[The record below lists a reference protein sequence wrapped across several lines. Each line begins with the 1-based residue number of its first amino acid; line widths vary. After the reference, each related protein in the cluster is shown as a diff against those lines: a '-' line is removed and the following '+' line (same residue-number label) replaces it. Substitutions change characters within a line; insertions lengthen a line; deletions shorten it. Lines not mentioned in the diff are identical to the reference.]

1 VELNRKSKGESY
13 LRVLILS
20 WEFPPQVIGGLGRH
34 VYELSQRLA
43 GYGVEAHILTPLV
56 EGCAAYEESQG
67 ARVYRVGSPLT
78 SSTRFKSWIFSFNSD
93 LIREGIRLD
102 YQAGGF
108 DLIHAHDWLV
118 GYAGRSLSRVLN
130 IPLVST
136 IHATEYGR
144 NLGLHNPMQKEIHD
158 IERNLVLESERIVC
172 CSNYMRYEI
181 ESLFNANPSRIAVI
195 PNGASMNRYQ
205 LNESSLDDRFEGIDD
220 QDQVIFY
227 IGRLVPEKG
236 VASLIRAFLK
246 VSQEIPAAKLVIA
259 GRGPQGMEL
268 QELACELGLSE
279 RIWFAGYISD
289 ELRDRIY
296 HRADVAVFPSLYEPF
311 GIVALEAMASGTP
324 VVVSDVGGL
333 AEIVNDGETGLKF
346 APLDEE
352 GLAMALIRIL
362 SDSRLANRL
371 RFQALQVIKDRYNWD
386 KITRLTSQ
394 VYFRLVRKAEKD
406 GVG

>member
-1 VELNRKSKGESY
+1 MRALT
-13 LRVLILS
+13 LS

-43 GYGVEAHILTPLV
+43 SHGVESYILTPLV
-56 EGCAAYEESQG
+56 DGCESYEESRG
-67 ARVYRVGSPLT
+67 ARIYRMGSPLT
-78 SSTRFKSWIFSFNSD
+78 STKGFKSWIFGFNSD

-108 DLIHAHDWLV
+108 DLVHAHDWLV

-130 IPLVST
+130 VPLVST

-172 CSNYMRYEI
+172 CSNFMRGEI
-181 ESLFNANPSRIAVI
+181 ESLFHTSLSRIVVI
-195 PNGASMNRYQ
+195 PNGASMNRYPV
-205 LNESSLDDRFEGIDD
+205 NDSPLDPEIEGIDD
-220 QDQVIFY
+220 QDQVVFY

-236 VASLIRAFLK
+236 VSTLIRAFLK
-246 VSQEIPAAKLVIA
+246 VSREIQNAKLIIG
-259 GRGPQGMEL
+259 GRGPQGPEL
-268 QELACELGLSE
+268 QDLVAELGLSDKV
-279 RIWFAGYISD
+279 RFTGYVSD

-324 VVVSDVGGL
+324 VVVSNVGGL
-333 AEIVNDGETGLKF
+333 GEIVADGETGIKVT
-346 APLDEE
+346 PSDED
-352 GLAMALIRIL
+352 GLASALQRIL
-362 SDSRLANRL
+362 SDPRLANRL

-386 KITRLTSQ
+386 KITAMTSQ
-394 VYFRLVRKAEKD
+394 VYYAVARKDEKD

>member
-1 VELNRKSKGESY
+1 
-13 LRVLILS
+13 LRVLMLS

-34 VYELSQRLA
+34 VYELSRRL
-43 GYGVEAHILTPLV
+43 GNSGVETYVLTPLV
-56 EGCAAYEESQG
+56 DGCVNHEALEGVQ
-67 ARVYRVGSPLT
+67 VFRVGSPLT
-78 SSTRFKSWIFSFNSD
+78 SFKRFKSWIFSFNSS
-93 LIREGIRLD
+93 LIQEGIRLD
-102 YQAGGF
+102 YQENGF

-118 GYAGRSLSRVLN
+118 GYAGRSLSRVLG

-158 IERNLVLESERIVC
+158 IERNLILDSERIVC
-172 CSNYMRYEI
+172 CSNYMRDEI
-181 ESLFNANPSRIAVI
+181 ESLFNPSPSRIAVI

-205 LNESSLDDRFEGIDD
+205 PTDSFLDPGFERIDNRD
-220 QDQVIFY
+220 LVIFY

-236 VASLIRAFLK
+236 VSILINAFQR
-246 VSQEIPAAKLVIA
+246 VSGEIPTAKLVIA
-259 GRGPQGMEL
+259 GRGPQGPEL
-268 QELACELGLSE
+268 QDLVEKLGLSD
-279 RIWFAGYISD
+279 RVWFTGYVSD

-333 AEIVNDGETGLKF
+333 AEIVVDGETGLKVE
-346 APLDEE
+346 PLDEE
-352 GLAMALIRIL
+352 SLASAMIRIL

-371 RFQALQVIKDRYNWD
+371 RFQALQVIKDKYNWD
-386 KITRLTSQ
+386 KIGAMTAQ
-394 VYFRLVRKAEKD
+394 VYRTVILRAEKD